1 MDPVTVTVVA
11 VPSIAI
17 SAEASPTTHCVVKP
31 DRVNSTVVLCVRVRS
46 SVVPS
51 TVSVVVVPETVT
63 SRDVLSPVA
72 VQVVVVPS
80 TINVAAVAAN
90 SATVLVAP
98 TEVVRV
104 EPGKEVVV
112 VDSSLA

>member
-17 SAEASPTTHCVVKP
+17 SAEASPTTQVVVKP
-31 DRVNSTVVLCVRVRS
+31 DRVNSTMVLCVRVRS
-46 SVVPS
+46 VVVPS
-51 TVSVVVVPETVT
+51 TVNVAVVPVTVT
-63 SRDVLSPVA
+63 SVDVLSSVA
-72 VQVVVVPS
+72 VHVVVVPS
-80 TINVAAVAAN
+80 TTNVVAVAAN

-104 EPGKEVVV
+104 EPGKEEEVT
-112 VDSSLA
+112 DSSLA